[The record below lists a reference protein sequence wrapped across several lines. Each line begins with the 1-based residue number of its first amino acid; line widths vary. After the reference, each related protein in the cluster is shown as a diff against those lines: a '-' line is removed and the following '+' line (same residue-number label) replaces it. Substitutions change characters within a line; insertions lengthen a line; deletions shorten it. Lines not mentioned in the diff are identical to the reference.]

1 MTNSAAAPLPSQVKK
16 PQSRSERRAR
26 KMRTANAAERAE
38 QKVNAELTQDANLA
52 KGKNSNAF
60 ADKKNIMWV
69 LLSGAMALT
78 FIVML
83 FLPDTGMGGG
93 LISTYSAMLWCG
105 FFGAALWRYRTA
117 SGWAGFAY
125 GSVIGLVLQ
134 FISQI
139 I

>member
-1 MTNSAAAPLPSQVKK
+1 MTNSAAAPSPSQVNKN
-16 PQSRSERRAR
+16 QSRSERRAR
-26 KMRTANAAERAE
+26 KMRTAKAAERAE
-38 QKVNAELTQDANLA
+38 QEANAELTLDTNLSSD
-52 KGKNSNAF
+52 KTSNAF

-93 LISTYSAMLWCG
+93 IISTYSAMLWCG

-117 SGWAGFAY
+117 SSWAGFAY

-134 FISQI
+134 FISQLI
-139 I
+139 

>member
-16 PQSRSERRAR
+16 TQSRSERRAR

-38 QKVNAELTQDANLA
+38 QKVNAELTTDADLA

>member
-38 QKVNAELTQDANLA
+38 QKVNAELTPDADLA

>member
-1 MTNSAAAPLPSQVKK
+1 MTNSATAPLPSQVKK
-16 PQSRSERRAR
+16 TQSRSERRAR
-26 KMRTANAAERAE
+26 KMRTANAAVRTE
-38 QKVNAELTQDANLA
+38 QEPNASLSSDKT
-52 KGKNSNAF
+52 SNAF

-139 I
+139 N

>member
-38 QKVNAELTQDANLA
+38 QKVNAELTPDANLA

>member
-1 MTNSAAAPLPSQVKK
+1 MSNSAAAPMPSQVKK
-16 PQSRSERRAR
+16 TQSRSERRAR
-26 KMRTANAAERAE
+26 KMRTACAAERAE
-38 QKVNAELTQDANLA
+38 QEANAELTLDANLSSE
-52 KGKNSNAF
+52 KTSNAF
-60 ADKKNIMWV
+60 ADNKNIMWV

-93 LISTYSAMLWCG
+93 IISTYSAMLWCG

-134 FISQI
+134 FLSQI
-139 I
+139 L

>member
-1 MTNSAAAPLPSQVKK
+1 MTNSATAPLPSQVKK
-16 PQSRSERRAR
+16 TQSRSERRAR
-26 KMRTANAAERAE
+26 KMRTANAAVRTE
-38 QKVNAELTQDANLA
+38 QEPNASLSSDKT
-52 KGKNSNAF
+52 SNAF

-134 FISQI
+134 FISQFI
-139 I
+139 